1 MPERHMPN
9 TATASSARVP
19 TILLASAMIAAVLI
33 ATAGTLWA
41 YFGTAVFYEMMLTG
55 LAYCF

>member
-1 MPERHMPN
+1 MPN
-9 TATASSARVP
+9 AAVVASARISSAFVA
-19 TILLASAMIAAVLI
+19 LAMIGAVLV

-41 YFGTAVFYEMMLTG
+41 YYGTAVFYEMFLAG

>member
-1 MPERHMPN
+1 MPN
-9 TATASSARVP
+9 TAAASSVRLP
-19 TILLASAMIAAVLI
+19 TALMALATIAAVLV

-41 YFGTAVFYEMMLTG
+41 YFGTAVFYEMIVAG

>member
-1 MPERHMPN
+1 MPN
-9 TATASSARVP
+9 TVAAASARIP
-19 TILLASAMIAAVLI
+19 AALAALAMIAAVLV

-41 YFGTAVFYEMMLTG
+41 YFGTAVFYEMLLSG